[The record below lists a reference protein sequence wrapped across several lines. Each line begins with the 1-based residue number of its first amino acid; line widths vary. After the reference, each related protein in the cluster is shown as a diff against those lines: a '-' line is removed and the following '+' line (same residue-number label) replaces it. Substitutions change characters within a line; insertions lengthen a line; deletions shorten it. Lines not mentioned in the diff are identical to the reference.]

1 MNGNHGPHLPQLG
14 LSAEDQRKQ
23 IVEKI
28 CQQAIQAILSIVP
41 PGSQAALVIK
51 GPAHHGMKSNA
62 IFATMDFNAII
73 STLRVM
79 AKHNGVVLDI
89 ETRMGGNPDMGAVTE
104 KQQQLVELAERLMHN
119 VRRALM
125 FLPGNPAAA
134 IRSLR
139 QALGVENAGPA
150 PESVDDA
157 DAIYKALLAERIVQD
172 NETTRGLIDSTV
184 TLMDQWEDAVAAR
197 VAAGMSEPVARK
209 LTQAAGLY
217 GMLMNIGTLAER
229 LDHAVGALVAH
240 GIEGDGPKKR
250 LDG

>member
-1 MNGNHGPHLPQLG
+1 MNGNHAPLPFG
-14 LSAEDQRKQ
+14 MSAEDQKRQ
-23 IVEKI
+23 QVENI
-28 CQQAIQAILSIVP
+28 AGQAIQAILSVVP

-51 GPAHHGMKSNA
+51 GPAHHGLKSNA

-89 ETRMGGNPDMGAVTE
+89 ETQMGGNPDMGAVKE
-104 KQQQLVELAERLMHN
+104 KQQELVELAERLMHN

-134 IRSLR
+134 IRNLR
-139 QALGVENAGPA
+139 QALGVEQAGPH
-150 PESVDDA
+150 PEHVDDA
-157 DAIYKALLAERIVQD
+157 DALYKAMLDERIVQD
-172 NETTRGLIDSTV
+172 TPATRSLIDSTK

-209 LTQAAGLY
+209 LTQACGLF
-217 GMLMNIGTLAER
+217 GMLMHIGSLGER
-229 LDHAVGALVAH
+229 LDGAL
-240 GIEGDGPKKR
+240 GQLGPRAVPGK